1 MKSRRRRRPH
11 RPRICVTASVVVC
24 FAAYHSQC
32 EWSWN
37 RHFVRLEKHAAM
49 TDSDLTPLL
58 KGTVDLL
65 VLRSLQHGPAHG
77 YDVSRWVRERTD
89 GVLTLEDA
97 ALYQALHRLE
107 ADGLVSAEW
116 GLSENNRR
124 AKYYELTAE
133 GRRRLRR
140 EIAGWKRYAAA
151 VFKVVETA

>member
-1 MKSRRRRRPH
+1 
-11 RPRICVTASVVVC
+11 
-24 FAAYHSQC
+24 
-32 EWSWN
+32 
-37 RHFVRLEKHAAM
+37 M
-49 TDSDLTPLL
+49 TDTRLTSLL

-65 VLRSLQHGPAHG
+65 ILRSLQQGPSHG
-77 YDVSRWVRERTD
+77 YEVSRWVRERTD

-107 ADGLVSAEW
+107 DEGSIAAEW

-124 AKYYELTAE
+124 AKYYQLTPK

-140 EIAGWKRYAAA
+140 DIEGWRRYATA